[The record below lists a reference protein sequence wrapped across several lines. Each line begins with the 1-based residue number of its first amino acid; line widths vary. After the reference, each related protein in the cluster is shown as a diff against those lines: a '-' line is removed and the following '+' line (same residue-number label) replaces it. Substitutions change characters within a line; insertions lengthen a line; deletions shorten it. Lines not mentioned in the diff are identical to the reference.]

1 DRLCG
6 NAAGSAD
13 ILEDQFTKFVPVSV
27 IKRNLGELERE
38 LKEAAAALKKAEA
51 VDKEIEKTLSGEK
64 NPLDDLGK
72 AAKALE
78 QPLKKAAGLKALA
91 GRSDNYKKLLAKVE
105 DKQAADLEQID
116 LLKDNIKAANDA
128 EQDLGELIIALP

>member
-1 DRLCG
+1 MPKTPQQLVKEANDAAKELDRLCG
-6 NAAGSAD
+6 NADGSAD

-78 QPLKKAAGLKALA
+78 QALKKAAGLKALA
-91 GRSDNYKKLLAKVE
+91 GRSDNYKKLLA
-105 DKQAADLEQID
+105 
-116 LLKDNIKAANDA
+116 
-128 EQDLGELIIALP
+128 